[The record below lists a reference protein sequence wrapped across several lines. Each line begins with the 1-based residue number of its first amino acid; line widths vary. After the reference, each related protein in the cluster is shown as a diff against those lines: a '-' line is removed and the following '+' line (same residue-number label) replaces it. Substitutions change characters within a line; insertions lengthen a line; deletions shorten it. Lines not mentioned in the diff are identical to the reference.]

1 MKKCQGKSWKKCY
14 RSECRWNDTEFHGN
28 CEYGDANACINRQ
41 TKKESK
47 MVLGEKSMSYAPL
60 PERTLLY
67 TPLPER
73 TLPLKRRLFEK

>member
-1 MKKCQGKSWKKCY
+1 MKIEEMSGEENVGGMTQ
-14 RSECRWNDTEFHGN
+14 NFTETVN
-28 CEYGDANACINRQ
+28 
-41 TKKESK
+41 KESK

>member
-1 MKKCQGKSWKKCY
+1 
-14 RSECRWNDTEFHGN
+14 
-28 CEYGDANACINRQ
+28 
-41 TKKESK
+41 